1 MNEIEIDIIEI
12 LKYIVR
18 NIHKIFIFTVVFGI
32 SFFGLA
38 SLLSS
43 PKYETSTMI
52 MIARS
57 TDINQNTT
65 YANIAKSNVFISEV
79 MKKLDL
85 NMSNAEFSNKVKVE
99 PDPASRIINI
109 KVSDSIPERAA
120 DIANQ
125 TAVELK
131 TSIEKFNKNQVL
143 ISDKAKVPENTA
155 SSNVKKYTA
164 LGIFFGFIVG
174 IIYVLFNEYSDTRI
188 KSIEEIQKYYKI
200 PIIGV
205 IPEKVEVK

>member
-1 MNEIEIDIIEI
+1 MNEVEIDIIEI

-18 NIHKIFIFTVVFGI
+18 NIHKIFIFTLVFGI

-43 PKYETSTMI
+43 PKYEASTMI

-65 YANIAKSNVFISEV
+65 YANIAKSNVFMSEV

-174 IIYVLFNEYSDTRI
+174 IIYVLFNEYGDTRI
-188 KSIEEIQKYYKI
+188 KSIEEIQKNYKI

-205 IPEKVEVK
+205 IPEKVEGK